1 MPPETPNAPAS
12 TPAAEGAGEQGAQQ
26 PHEGAPAGQAPPVAA
41 APAVGEAQL
50 REAQQRATEQ
60 SDKAEQLQAAL
71 DAVHQAL
78 NPDGGEG
85 GQDPTQLAALV
96 ADRDKQLGD
105 VGAQLRTAQVELAAY
120 KAAGKEGARPDR
132 LLNSRAF
139 LDSVAGLDPQS
150 PKFEQQLGAAITA
163 AVEADPDLYRA
174 TPAGPSRGGAEF
186 NGPPS
191 ADQRPK
197 SLHDAV
203 AARLAG

>member
-1 MPPETPNAPAS
+1 MPPETPNAPAADS
-12 TPAAEGAGEQGAQQ
+12 AGEQGTQQ
-26 PHEGAPAGQAPPVAA
+26 PAEGAPAVQTPPVAG
-41 APAVGEAQL
+41 APAADEVQL
-50 REAQQRATEQ
+50 HEAQQRATEQ
-60 SDKAEQLQAAL
+60 NARAEQLQAAL

-85 GQDPTQLAALV
+85 GQDPAQLAAQV

-120 KAAGKEGARPDR
+120 KAASKEGARPDR

-139 LDSVAGLDPQS
+139 LDSVAGLDPQA

-163 AVEADPDLYRA
+163 TVEADPDLYRA
-174 TPAGPSRGGAEF
+174 APAGPSRGGAEF
-186 NGPPS
+186 NGPPTG
-191 ADQRPK
+191 DQRPK

-203 AARLAG
+203 AAQLSA

>member
-1 MPPETPNAPAS
+1 MSETSLDTSTSTDEQRAPQDSSSAPAGKVPPS
-12 TPAAEGAGEQGAQQ
+12 SKPDPAAELQLA
-26 PHEGAPAGQAPPVAA
+26 
-41 APAVGEAQL
+41 EA
-50 REAQQRATEQ
+50 EQRATAQ
-60 SDKAEQLQAAL
+60 SAKAEQLQAAL

-85 GQDPTQLAALV
+85 GQDPAGLAAQV
-96 ADRDKQLGD
+96 ADRDKQLAD

-139 LDSVAGLDPQS
+139 LDSVAGLDPAS